1 MIIGVPKEIKNNEN
15 RVGLTPN
22 KVEVLIHQGHT
33 LLVQNGAGEG
43 SGFTDEQYQKAGA
56 KMRPAIQDIY
66 GEAQMVVKVKEPIEP
81 EYSLLRPNLLLF
93 TYLHLAA
100 DKKLTEV
107 LMEKKV
113 TGVAYETV
121 TDDKG
126 GLPLLNPMS
135 EIAGRLATQI
145 GATLLQK
152 ANGGRGILMGG
163 VPGVLPAKVVVIGGG
178 IVGFNSAQ
186 MAIGLGADVT
196 IMDVNVDRMRYL
208 SEVTNGRLKTMM
220 SNRGNILEQIREADL
235 VIGAVLVPG
244 KKAPWLIT
252 RDMLSS
258 MKPKS
263 VLCDVAVDQGG
274 CFETTKPTTHDK
286 PTYEVDGIVHYCVA
300 NMPGAVPLT
309 STYALTNATLP
320 FVEQLARDGVSA
332 IDRSKHL
339 RNGLNTFDGKL
350 TCKPVAEAHGFPF
363 TDLSSARLSN

>member
-22 KVEVLIHQGHT
+22 KVEILVSSGHQV
-33 LLVQNGAGEG
+33 LVQGGAGTG
-43 SGFTDEQYQKAGA
+43 SGFSDEQYLRAGA
-56 KMRPAIQDIY
+56 KILPSI
-66 GEAQMVVKVKEPIEP
+66 EAVYEQSQMIIKVKEPIAA
-81 EYSLLRPNLLLF
+81 EYGLLRPGLLLF

-100 DKKLTEV
+100 DRKLTEV
-107 LMEKKV
+107 LMEKQV
-113 TGVAYETV
+113 TSVAYETV

-135 EIAGRLATQI
+135 EIAGRLAVQI

-163 VPGVLPAKVVVIGGG
+163 VPGVLPAKVLVLGGG

-186 MAIGLGADVT
+186 MALGLGADVT
-196 IMDVNVDRMRYL
+196 IMDINIDRMRYL
-208 SEVTNGRLKTMM
+208 SEVTQGRLKTMM
-220 SNRGNILEQIREADL
+220 SNKGNILEQIRDADL

-244 KKAPWLIT
+244 KKAPYLIT
-252 RDMLSS
+252 RDMLSA

-263 VLCDVAVDQGG
+263 VICDVAVDQGG
-274 CFETTKPTTHDK
+274 CFETTRPTTHDN
-286 PTYEVDGIVHYCVA
+286 PTYEVDGILHYCVA

-320 FVEQLARDGVSA
+320 FAEKLAKDGVKA
-332 IDRSKHL
+332 IAQNRHL
-339 RNGLNTFDGKL
+339 RNGLSTHAGKL
-350 TCKPVAEAHGFPF
+350 TCKAVAEAHG
-363 TDLSSARLSN
+363 LSFVDAETLSLA